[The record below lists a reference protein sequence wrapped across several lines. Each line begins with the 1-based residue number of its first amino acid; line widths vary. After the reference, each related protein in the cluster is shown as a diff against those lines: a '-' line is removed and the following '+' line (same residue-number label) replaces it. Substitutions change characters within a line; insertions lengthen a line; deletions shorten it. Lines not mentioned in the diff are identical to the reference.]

1 MQELV
6 TRLEEL
12 CQARGVEKFSAEE
25 MVELLEDGEE
35 IDWILDQVLPAAPA
49 EARSELSQLLA
60 EIASAVAPP
69 PVAEEEVSEEEM
81 EEYEY
86 SDEQKEMAKELVK
99 AVKGGDEEAVLM
111 AMHGIVMSYD

>member
-1 MQELV
+1 MGSEAA
-6 TRLEEL
+6 T
-12 CQARGVEKFSAEE
+12 
-25 MVELLEDGEE
+25 
-35 IDWILDQVLPAAPA
+35 IILGPLKSKMGGSN
-49 EARSELSQLLA
+49 ET
-60 EIASAVAPP
+60 
-69 PVAEEEVSEEEM
+69 EEVSEEEM

>member
-1 MQELV
+1 MGSEAATIILGP
-6 TRLEEL
+6 L
-12 CQARGVEKFSAEE
+12 KSK
-25 MVELLEDGEE
+25 MVGS
-35 IDWILDQVLPAAPA
+35 
-49 EARSELSQLLA
+49 SET
-60 EIASAVAPP
+60 
-69 PVAEEEVSEEEM
+69 EEVSEEEM

>member
-1 MQELV
+1 MGSEAA
-6 TRLEEL
+6 T
-12 CQARGVEKFSAEE
+12 
-25 MVELLEDGEE
+25 
-35 IDWILDQVLPAAPA
+35 IILGPLKSKMGGSNEP
-49 EARSELSQLLA
+49 
-60 EIASAVAPP
+60 
-69 PVAEEEVSEEEM
+69 EEVSEEEM

>member
-1 MQELV
+1 MGSEAA
-6 TRLEEL
+6 T
-12 CQARGVEKFSAEE
+12 
-25 MVELLEDGEE
+25 
-35 IDWILDQVLPAAPA
+35 IILGPLKSKMGGSYK
-49 EARSELSQLLA
+49 ET
-60 EIASAVAPP
+60 
-69 PVAEEEVSEEEM
+69 EEVAEEEM

>member
-1 MQELV
+1 MGSEAA
-6 TRLEEL
+6 T
-12 CQARGVEKFSAEE
+12 
-25 MVELLEDGEE
+25 
-35 IDWILDQVLPAAPA
+35 IILGPLKSKMGGS
-49 EARSELSQLLA
+49 SET
-60 EIASAVAPP
+60 
-69 PVAEEEVSEEEM
+69 EEVSEEEM